1 LRRNVGPD
9 RVDVVSF
16 GTLGRQGEAAL
27 VHAVSVAKSLGVDL
41 SEHRAQPLPPG
52 ALREKDLVIGF
63 EPVHVSTAIATGG
76 AAAEKTFMLLELPDL
91 LEGVAP
97 YGPDVAETRRL
108 IRRMHAARL
117 ANAAPPEVLRD
128 PYGEPKQVMAETARL
143 IDTTISHLTAALFDS
158 ED

>member
-1 LRRNVGPD
+1 
-9 RVDVVSF
+9 VVSF
-16 GTLGRQGEAAL
+16 GTLDRPGEAAL

-41 SEHRAQPLPPG
+41 SDHRAQPLPPG

-63 EPVHVSTAIATGG
+63 EPAHVSKAIATGG
-76 AAAEKTFMLLELPDL
+76 AAAERTFMLLELPDL
-91 LEGVAP
+91 LDSIAP
-97 YGPDVAETRRL
+97 HGSDVAEARRL
-108 IRRMHAARL
+108 IRRMHTARL

-143 IDTTISHLTAALFDS
+143 IDTTISHLAAALFES